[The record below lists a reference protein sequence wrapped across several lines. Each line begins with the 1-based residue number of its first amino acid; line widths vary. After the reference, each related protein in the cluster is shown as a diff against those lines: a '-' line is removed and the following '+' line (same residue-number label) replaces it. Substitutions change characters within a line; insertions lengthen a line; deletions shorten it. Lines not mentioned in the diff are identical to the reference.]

1 MENYGDAMK
10 YAQTSANSAGT
21 AWEKYSTS
29 YLNSIEAKTN
39 ALTAQFESLSQS
51 VLDSDLVKGFVDL
64 MTNVVKVLESILGI
78 GDGVLLKITL
88 FTASMAAL
96 YIALTRAT
104 AGIHKLSLKLSVMKA
119 SIATAAKETS
129 VLNATLS
136 ALNINPVILAITA
149 VTAVVVGL
157 GVAFEAAEKKARE
170 NFEKIINN
178 IEKSAEAISKFDDEI
193 ESLESLQSKLAD
205 AQGDHKK
212 LASIYDELNRKVGAS
227 INLLKGE
234 ETAYAAV
241 SLKLKD
247 QIALTKKLREEEL
260 KNKINQARL
269 GFESQTM
276 KRSQNVPFIGQVDFA
291 MPDLDASA
299 MRKLMRSYGS
309 TKSVEEV
316 MDSIGG
322 NVRGITHYQDIYKDI
337 DYDMLYNSMSVDQ
350 QEHLLKDLGF
360 TVDDWEKYWDTQVN
374 IANEVFDDYIESSDP
389 TIKGLLNG
397 AVDRLIRGGFDLNE
411 TEEAIREL
419 YASADVVQEYY
430 DALASGDGAS
440 EAYAKVVD
448 EFDALI
454 QKYPELK
461 DKIESFVS
469 GISSADSNAGN
480 NTKLQLRSVS
490 EIIESVKDK
499 YDLLT
504 SASADM
510 DNIGI
515 ISADNISK
523 LLDEYPTLEKYV
535 TKTKDGYILANDA
548 IDDFITSIRD
558 NYVSAVNSA
567 TRGTEDY
574 DTAVENLYNAEV
586 ALATLTTAAAIEKQQ
601 KALEKS
607 RDALDDE
614 LSRLEEIVDIRK
626 QLLEAYKEEIDY
638 RRELDKKQTA
648 VSSLRM
654 QLAAASLDNSAAG
667 RAKARELRA
676 ELEEAEA
683 DLEDFTLEH
692 AIDEITSRMDAEV
705 DEYKKFIA
713 KEVDR
718 IETAIN
724 SLKETK
730 DSYLEGVN
738 GSPEV
743 KGKNAYA
750 RDGSIWTND
759 PTHPG
764 AMHNTPALRSEFFGP
779 PDHRVDDSALGSFSS
794 LPPGV
799 SIGYPAV
806 KWWQGDGSS
815 SALVGDD
822 SLNVSW
828 QSGAIVEIH
837 CDRIDQSTIPEIER
851 IAKEA
856 AKIVQRDIDK
866 GIRRT
871 GFQQQAIKFD

>member
-39 ALTAQFESLSQS
+39 ALVAQFESLSQS

-64 MTNVVKVLESILGI
+64 MTNIVRVLESILGV
-78 GDGVLLKITL
+78 GDGLLLKTTL
-88 FTASMAAL
+88 FVAAMAAL
-96 YIALTRAT
+96 YISLTKASAGLKKLRASYGTLKIKIAEATGAT
-104 AGIHKLSLKLSVMKA
+104 AKFKA
-119 SIATAAKETS
+119 AMASM
-129 VLNATLS
+129 
-136 ALNINPVILAITA
+136 NINPVILAITA
-149 VTAVVVGL
+149 IVTAVVGI
-157 GVAFEAAEKKARE
+157 GVVIDKIEKQARE
-170 NFEKIINN
+170 KFNSIVEEMN
-178 IEKSAEAISKFDDEI
+178 KSADAVEEFDREISA
-193 ESLESLQSKLAD
+193 LESLQNKLVD
-205 AQGDHKK
+205 ARGDHQK
-212 LASIYDELNRKVGAS
+212 LSDIYDELNERVGTS
-227 INLLKGE
+227 IGLLKGE
-234 ETAYAAV
+234 ESAYAAV
-241 SLKLKD
+241 SLKLRD
-247 QIALTKKLREEEL
+247 QIAASKELRAEEL
-260 KNKINQARL
+260 KNKIAQARS
-269 GFESQTM
+269 GFGSQKGIRKM
-276 KRSQNVPFIGQVDFA
+276 SNGLFDVDF
-291 MPDLDASA
+291 LISDADGGS
-299 MRKLMRSYGS
+299 MRSLMSGTYNQWS
-309 TKSVEEV
+309 EDAYNHIAASS
-316 MDSIGG
+316 D
-322 NVRGITHYQDIYKDI
+322 RGPRFGQNLRELSDILNYDI
-337 DYDMLYNSMSVDQ
+337 FYNQLTEDRQNTVLSLM
-350 QEHLLKDLGF
+350 GF
-360 TVDDWEKYWDTQVN
+360 SREDWDAYWDNQVS
-374 IANEVFDDYIESSDP
+374 IANEVFADYINSSDP
-389 TIKGLLNG
+389 AVKELLRG
-397 AVDRLIRGGFDLNE
+397 SVDRLVRGGFDLDE
-411 TEEAIREL
+411 TELAIREI
-419 YASADVVQEYY
+419 YNSSDAINEYY
-430 DALASGDGAS
+430 NSIASGADTGD
-440 EAYAKVVD
+440 AYNKLVG
-448 EFDALI
+448 EFDNLI
-454 QKYPELK
+454 KKYPELQE
-461 DKIESFVS
+461 KIETFVASISKPNS
-469 GISSADSNAGN
+469 GEKV
-480 NTKLQLRSVS
+480 KLELQSVAN
-490 EIIESVKDK
+490 IIESVKDK

-504 SASADM
+504 SASSDM
-510 DNIGI
+510 DNVGI

-567 TRGTEDY
+567 TKGTEDY

-638 RRELDKKQTA
+638 RRELDQKQTA

-667 RAKARELRA
+667 RAKARELQA

-705 DEYKKFIA
+705 DEYKKFIE

-724 SLKETK
+724 SLKETT

-750 RDGSIWTND
+750 RNGSVWTND

-764 AMHNTPALRSEFFGP
+764 AMHNTPALRSEFFGA
-779 PDHRVDDSALGSFSS
+779 PDHRAADPVLGSFSS
-794 LPPGV
+794 PPPGV
-799 SIGYPAV
+799 SIGYSAD
-806 KWWQGDGSS
+806 KWWQGDGSA
-815 SALVGDD
+815 SAFGNDD

-856 AKIVQRDIDK
+856 AKIVKRDIDN

-871 GFQQQAIKFD
+871 GFQRQAIKLD